1 MRRRSTKDDISV
13 IILFFHI
20 KRHQKSLPAEM
31 EPVEVCAYDDSG
43 VVVEEE
49 EAKERVSLPRC
60 LSDVSQSVHSSR
72 QSARVIPK
80 ASIMEVFRRNS
91 ATSTGEPI
99 PISVSKATTQ

>member
-1 MRRRSTKDDISV
+1 M

-31 EPVEVCAYDDSG
+31 EPVEVCAYDDSR
-43 VVVEEE
+43 VVVEEEE

-99 PISVSKATTQ
+99 LISVSKATSQ

>member
-1 MRRRSTKDDISV
+1 M

-31 EPVEVCAYDDSG
+31 EPVEVCAYDDSR
-43 VVVEEE
+43 VVVEE